1 MFLLGSWVYFYVF
14 VLCLSDIIFNLLGI
28 VIFSLVRLYWLIGVF
43 YVSFDF
49 FWLFSVI
56 FVSLVPVYASEV
68 SHAKFRTLNGKHA
81 SFTPRACSLTP
92 GHFFFE
98 SLLYF
103 YYLFGYAFSLHFL
116 APFFI
121 SWVLFLC
128 QFSVILSFFVTIF
141 YLLLMLWVSLASF
154 CVSWVYFFYLYGDI
168 VLTLWC
174 ILCLLGTDLFLSVYI
189 LRLLLIHFACLWCS
203 FVPPKWAH
211 LFIPS
216 VINEPRYVQDFKWNT
231 CLLHGLFHTLSVLI

>member
-56 FVSLVPVYASEV
+56 FVSLVPVCASEV

-116 APFFI
+116 APFFYLLGI
-121 SWVLFLC
+121 VFVSVQCYFKFLC
-128 QFSVILSFFVTIF
+128 YYFLSFAYALSLSGIVLRFLGIF
-141 YLLLMLWVSLASF
+141 FFISMEISFWLFGVFCVSLAPICFSLFTF
-154 CVSWVYFFYLYGDI
+154 CVFFWFILRVFGA
-168 VLTLWC
+168 V
-174 ILCLLGTDLFLSVYI
+174 LCLLSE
-189 LRLLLIHFACLWCS
+189 LIC
-203 FVPPKWAH
+203 
-211 LFIPS
+211 
-216 VINEPRYVQDFKWNT
+216 
-231 CLLHGLFHTLSVLI
+231 LFHRL

>member
-1 MFLLGSWVYFYVF
+1 MLTYAGALFFWVFVVFLLSLW
-14 VLCLSDIIFNLLGI
+14 LRLLSP
-28 VIFSLVRLYWLIGVF
+28 
-43 YVSFDF
+43 F
-49 FWLFSVI
+49 FGTI
-56 FVSLVPVYASEV
+56 
-68 SHAKFRTLNGKHA
+68 
-81 SFTPRACSLTP
+81 
-92 GHFFFE
+92 
-98 SLLYF
+98 
-103 YYLFGYAFSLHFL
+103 
-116 APFFI
+116 FFI

>member
-1 MFLLGSWVYFYVF
+1 MLTYAGALFFWVFVVFLLSLWLRF
-14 VLCLSDIIFNLLGI
+14 LSP
-28 VIFSLVRLYWLIGVF
+28 
-43 YVSFDF
+43 F
-49 FWLFSVI
+49 FGTI
-56 FVSLVPVYASEV
+56 
-68 SHAKFRTLNGKHA
+68 
-81 SFTPRACSLTP
+81 
-92 GHFFFE
+92 
-98 SLLYF
+98 
-103 YYLFGYAFSLHFL
+103 
-116 APFFI
+116 FFI

-154 CVSWVYFFYLYGDI
+154 CVSWVYFFYLYGHI

>member
-1 MFLLGSWVYFYVF
+1 MENMPASHPEHAHLRRGTFFLSVCCIF
-14 VLCLSDIIFNLLGI
+14 II
-28 VIFSLVRLYWLIGVF
+28 SLVTLSLSI
-43 YVSFDF
+43 
-49 FWLFSVI
+49 FW
-56 FVSLVPVYASEV
+56 
-68 SHAKFRTLNGKHA
+68 HH
-81 SFTPRACSLTP
+81 
-92 GHFFFE
+92 
-98 SLLYF
+98 
-103 YYLFGYAFSLHFL
+103 
-116 APFFI
+116 FFI